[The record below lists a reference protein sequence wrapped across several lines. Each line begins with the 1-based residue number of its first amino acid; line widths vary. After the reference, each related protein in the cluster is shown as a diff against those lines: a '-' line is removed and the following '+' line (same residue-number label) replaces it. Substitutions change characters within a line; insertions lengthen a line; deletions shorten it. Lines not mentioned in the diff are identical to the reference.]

1 MTWTIENW
9 RLVADAAVQ
18 HIALVGTALVI
29 ALAIS
34 LALGIA
40 SARRPRL
47 YAVIVAL
54 TATLYTV
61 PALALFALLI
71 PLMGLGAQPA
81 IAGLVLYSLLI
92 LTRNTA
98 TGLREV
104 PAEALDAA
112 TGMGFDPWRRLVRI
126 ELPLALPAIVAGIR
140 IAAVNQIAIATVAA
154 YINAGGLGTIIFA
167 GIEQDFPEK
176 IAVGAGLA
184 AGMAIAADTGLKW
197 TERRLRA
204 RMA

>member
-1 MTWTIENW
+1 VTWTIENW
-9 RLVADAAVQ
+9 RLIAEAAVQ
-18 HIALVGTALVI
+18 HVVLVGSALTI

-34 LALGIA
+34 LVLGIA

-47 YAVIVAL
+47 YAVIVAV

-71 PLMGLGAQPA
+71 PLMGLGAWPA
-81 IAGLVLYSLLI
+81 ISGLVLYSLLI

-112 TGMGFDPWRRLVRI
+112 TGMGFDPWRRFMQI

-140 IAAVNQIAIATVAA
+140 IAVVNQISIATVAA
-154 YINAGGLGTIIFA
+154 YIHAGGLGTIILT

-176 IAVGAGLA
+176 IIVGAGLA
-184 AGMAIAADTGLKW
+184 AGMAILADAGLKW
-197 TERRLRA
+197 SERRLRA
-204 RMA
+204 RSA